1 MTTHD
6 ARSDLVLGMVAE
18 RLAEFDDGWASA
30 TVQGD
35 LLRGPG
41 TLGVVLR
48 ENHTESEAHVD
59 LDFVLNVDLPAETT
73 IPDCC
78 SGAGET
84 REEALRRAVQ
94 TWAELTAATVFELLR
109 PANRV
114 AEHLHAHDPGGF
126 PGWHLIT
133 AGWMGFGFGDPAP
146 LAQWATDEHV
156 VTSLAPVIE
165 RGLTRPQLN
174 GVKLLFGG
182 TAGDEIAEVRINGDV
197 DERASR
203 ALAGLPWPR
212 LGEPV
217 FARAFLLLVH
227 PEETPRDQPRRRWLR
242 SRRG

>member
-1 MTTHD
+1 
-6 ARSDLVLGMVAE
+6 MVAE
-18 RLAEFDDGWASA
+18 RLAELDAAWASA
-30 TVQGD
+30 TVDGD

-48 ENHTESEAHVD
+48 PNHTGAEAHVD
-59 LDFVLNVDLPAETT
+59 LDFVLDLDRPAETT

-78 SGAGET
+78 SGPGET
-84 REEALRRAVQ
+84 PEEALRRAVQ
-94 TWAELTAATVFELLR
+94 TWAELTAATVFELVR
-109 PANRV
+109 PANRL
-114 AEHLHAHDPGGF
+114 AEHLHADEPGGF

-146 LAQWATDEHV
+146 LAQWATDEHA

-165 RGLTRPQLN
+165 RGLSRPELN

-182 TAGDEIAEVRINGDV
+182 TAGDEIAEVRINGVV
-197 DERASR
+197 DRRASR

-212 LGEPV
+212 LAEPV
-217 FARAFLLLVH
+217 FARAFLLLAH
-227 PEETPRDQPRRRWLR
+227 REGTPPGQPRRRWLR